1 MLLGYQYPVLQSL
14 VSHTHVQVGI
24 EHNPG
29 KEKVRNNYSVILV
42 FFSYSREIIVFKSN
56 LLS

>member
-1 MLLGYQYPVLQSL
+1 MLLGHHCPVLESL

-29 KEKVRNNYSVILV
+29 KEKVRSNYSVTLV
-42 FFSYSREIIVFKSN
+42 FFSYSREIIVFKSS
-56 LLS
+56 LLP